1 MTNDNLTKLL
11 VFCVLFCAQKTSI
24 VHGSQ
29 ALETKVAL
37 LLHVEPENPKCFAEG
52 MSDLTCFWEEDE
64 ERAGSADQYSFIYT
78 YQNENSSEC
87 AVTALPAAGGK
98 RLYFCRL
105 SRTQLFVPLDI
116 RVFRDDLLIHNRS
129 LFIEVVFLLDPPS
142 NLTLTSTGT
151 QGQLKAS
158 WLPPSLKY
166 MGDSMMYEVSYAMA
180 GSHIGKVEEVQAS
193 SELILRGLQSGT
205 KYKVRIRAKL
215 DGISYSGYWSAWTD
229 PVLMET
235 IPGDLDPLIV
245 SLSLIISLVL
255 TLLSLIVLMSH
266 RRFLLKKIWPII
278 PTPES
283 KFQGLFKVYV
293 FVSLEY
299 ETRYEEW
306 LGHSTGGLWLRPA
319 YFYSE
324 EFPAPLEVLSEVS
337 LGPALPSSALPPKAS
352 EALGE
357 EEDEDKKLK
366 RVDSALMEGWRETPQ
381 EHWLMDQLQSIH
393 QHPAPRTQ
401 SSLLESHDAY
411 VTLNSQNHSGEEPLD
426 DILEETLPLQVL
438 FASGRTSS
446 ESRSDLGS
454 LQQSSGSGRLSSQS
468 SFEYPNHTWPPKGS
482 GYTYMAVADSGVSMD
497 YSPMSSSKIDDIG
510 KGVIYTN
517 EYKNEIPAHRRPIGT
532 PIHFA
537 F

>member
-1 MTNDNLTKLL
+1 MTNDNLNKLL
-11 VFCVLFCAQKTSI
+11 VICVLFCAQKTSI

-37 LLHVEPENPKCFAEG
+37 LLHAEPEIPKCFAEG

-64 ERAGSADQYSFIYT
+64 ERTGSADQYSFIYT

-105 SRTQLFVPLDI
+105 SQTQLFVPLDI

-129 LFIEVVFLLDPPS
+129 LFIELVFLLDPPA

-235 IPGDLDPLIV
+235 MPGDLDPLIV

-283 KFQGLFKVYV
+283 KFQGLFKVYGGD
-293 FVSLEY
+293 FQ
-299 ETRYEEW
+299 EW
-306 LGHSTGGLWLRPA
+306 LGHNTGGLWLRPA

-352 EALGE
+352 EVLGE

-366 RVDSALMEGWRETPQ
+366 RVDSALMEGWREIPQ
-381 EHWLMDQLQSIH
+381 EHWPMDQLRAIH
-393 QHPAPRTQ
+393 QHPAPWTQ

-411 VTLNSQNHSGEEPLD
+411 VTLNAQNHSGEEPLD

-454 LQQSSGSGRLSSQS
+454 FQQSSGSGCLSSQS
-468 SFEYPNHTWPPKGS
+468 SFEYPNHTWPPKGP

-497 YSPMSSSKIDDIG
+497 YSPMSSNKIDDIG
-510 KGVIYTN
+510 KRVIYTN

>member
-1 MTNDNLTKLL
+1 DKKMTNDNLNKLL

-24 VHGSQ
+24 VHGVQ

-52 MSDLTCFWEEDE
+52 TSDLTCFWEEDE

-78 YQNENSSEC
+78 YQNENSSKC

-105 SRTQLFVPLDI
+105 SQTQLFVPLDI
-116 RVFRDDLLIHNRS
+116 RVFRDNLLIHNRS
-129 LFIEVVFLLDPPS
+129 LFIEVVFLLDPPA
-142 NLTLTSTGT
+142 NLTLTSTET

-166 MGDSMMYEVSYAMA
+166 MGDSMMYEVSYTMA

-193 SELILRGLQSGT
+193 SELILRGLQLGT
-205 KYKVRIRAKL
+205 KYKVRIRVKL

-235 IPGDLDPLIV
+235 MSDLDPLIV
-245 SLSLIISLVL
+245 SLSLVISLVL

-283 KFQGLFKVYV
+283 KFQGLFKVYGGDFQV
-293 FVSLEY
+293 
-299 ETRYEEW
+299 W

-319 YFYSE
+319 YFYSK

-366 RVDSALMEGWRETPQ
+366 RA
-381 EHWLMDQLQSIH
+381 IH
-393 QHPAPRTQ
+393 QHPAPQTQ

-411 VTLNSQNHSGEEPLD
+411 VTLNAQNHSGEEPLD
-426 DILEETLPLQVL
+426 NIL
-438 FASGRTSS
+438 
-446 ESRSDLGS
+446 
-454 LQQSSGSGRLSSQS
+454 
-468 SFEYPNHTWPPKGS
+468 
-482 GYTYMAVADSGVSMD
+482 
-497 YSPMSSSKIDDIG
+497 
-510 KGVIYTN
+510 
-517 EYKNEIPAHRRPIGT
+517 
-532 PIHFA
+532 
-537 F
+537 